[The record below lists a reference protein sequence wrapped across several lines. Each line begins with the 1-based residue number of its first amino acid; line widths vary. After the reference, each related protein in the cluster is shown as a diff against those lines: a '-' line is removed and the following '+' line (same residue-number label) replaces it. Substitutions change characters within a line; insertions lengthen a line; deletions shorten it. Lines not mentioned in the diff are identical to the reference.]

1 MRNKYVQISLM
12 DTYTGVLEA
21 METNKSELVRL
32 LEEYIDFEAIIP
44 PDFYIAYKNHMGRKQ
59 GRTGRIAGGPL
70 VGSAAGASGCRP
82 GSPARACRRSLGV
95 NVHQ

>member
-44 PDFYIAYKNHMGRKQ
+44 PDFFI
-59 GRTGRIAGGPL
+59 
-70 VGSAAGASGCRP
+70 
-82 GSPARACRRSLGV
+82 
-95 NVHQ
+95 